1 MPITDPTCNGP
12 QGLGSLP
19 LWTGVALIACVI
31 FLALPELDLNI
42 ARALFV
48 GDSHFIAQGRLGNFG
63 RVIGYVIPFVV
74 LAAYVFCWLARR
86 LRWPAPFSPK
96 GRDVLFLALAM
107 LIGPGLVVNLG
118 MKDHL
123 HRPRPVHVTEFGG
136 GKEFRP
142 FYRFDG
148 ACPKNCSFPSGEA
161 AEAFWMLAPASL
173 APAPLRPLA
182 MTGAVIF
189 GFAVSLLR
197 MAFGGHFFSD
207 TIFAALIMWGLLL
220 VMRRWMYPAP

>member
-12 QGLGSLP
+12 RGLGSLP

-48 GDSHFIAQGRLGNFG
+48 GDSHFIAQGRVGNFG

-86 LRWPAPFSPK
+86 LRWPTPFSPN

-123 HRPRPVHVTEFGG
+123 HRPSQSLEVFLGQSDFSALHVSVQERGIVRHRSRG
-136 GKEFRP
+136 
-142 FYRFDG
+142 
-148 ACPKNCSFPSGEA
+148 
-161 AEAFWMLAPASL
+161 
-173 APAPLRPLA
+173 
-182 MTGAVIF
+182 
-189 GFAVSLLR
+189 
-197 MAFGGHFFSD
+197 
-207 TIFAALIMWGLLL
+207 
-220 VMRRWMYPAP
+220 